1 MRGFLAPGPAVS
13 RTAAPSTLRL
23 FISTVQNHH
32 RARSRA
38 FLAPAFPLGPARK
51 FPAGAEVGP
60 FRGGGTKP
68 ARRALGDRSS
78 EAPTDAAATR
88 FRNAAPHWCF
98 YGTQGPKC

>member
-1 MRGFLAPGPAVS
+1 MRGFLAPGSAVS

-23 FISTVQNHH
+23 FISTVENHH

-38 FLAPAFPLGPARK
+38 LLAPAFPLGPARRFLLELK
-51 FPAGAEVGP
+51 WP
-60 FRGGGTKP
+60 FRGGGTRP
-68 ARRALGDRSS
+68 ARLALGDRSS

-98 YGTQGPKC
+98 YGNQEPKC